1 MILYFLL
8 AVGPLDGRLPD
19 MGVNTPEN
27 FQLITSIASA
37 VSIALS
43 NVIATGLGVSV
54 RQRREHEH
62 EIAAWAARAAQLGS
76 VTERNRIAREMHDV
90 VAHSLTVMV
99 SLADGAAVVVKKDPA
114 RAAEVLGE
122 LSRTGRTAL
131 ADMRRVLGVLRD
143 DSAPGQAP
151 REPLAAADSLGKL
164 LEGFRTAGL
173 PLHYTH
179 TGPSLPDDAAF
190 QLTVYR
196 IVQESLT
203 NVLRYGR
210 SLGRVDVA
218 IARDGPTVTVDVV
231 DDGKGTVDSGGS
243 AAAPAALG
251 SAGPVGTGRGLAGML
266 ERARI
271 YAGTVEAG
279 RSARSRLARARRAA
293 LERRQR
299 KQRHMSQGVAMG
311 EAGPIRIL
319 LVDDQPLLRMGF
331 RLILEGEDDLGI
343 VGEAS
348 DGAEAIRQVR
358 ELAPD
363 VVLMDVRMPVLDGI
377 EATRAIT
384 RSGAGARVIILT
396 TFDLDEYAFAG
407 LQAGASA
414 FLLKDVAPAE
424 LVSAVRVVA
433 SGDAVVAPRITRRLL
448 ETYVRGNAAAPAAGS
463 PRRARQRPGPAAAG
477 VRAARDPLLEDLTPR
492 ETEMLGAMAEGLSN
506 AEIAHR
512 YFLSEATVKT
522 HVRRILTKLHLRDRV
537 QAVVY
542 AYETGLVVPSNPD
555 Y

>member
-1 MILYFLL
+1 
-8 AVGPLDGRLPD
+8 
-19 MGVNTPEN
+19 
-27 FQLITSIASA
+27 
-37 VSIALS
+37 
-43 NVIATGLGVSV
+43 
-54 RQRREHEH
+54 
-62 EIAAWAARAAQLGS
+62 
-76 VTERNRIAREMHDV
+76 
-90 VAHSLTVMV
+90 
-99 SLADGAAVVVKKDPA
+99 
-114 RAAEVLGE
+114 
-122 LSRTGRTAL
+122 
-131 ADMRRVLGVLRD
+131 
-143 DSAPGQAP
+143 
-151 REPLAAADSLGKL
+151 
-164 LEGFRTAGL
+164 
-173 PLHYTH
+173 
-179 TGPSLPDDAAF
+179 
-190 QLTVYR
+190 
-196 IVQESLT
+196 
-203 NVLRYGR
+203 
-210 SLGRVDVA
+210 
-218 IARDGPTVTVDVV
+218 
-231 DDGKGTVDSGGS
+231 
-243 AAAPAALG
+243 
-251 SAGPVGTGRGLAGML
+251 
-266 ERARI
+266 
-271 YAGTVEAG
+271 
-279 RSARSRLARARRAA
+279 
-293 LERRQR
+293 
-299 KQRHMSQGVAMG
+299 MS
-311 EAGPIRIL
+311 ETGPIRIL

-384 RSGAGARVIILT
+384 RSGASARIIILT

-424 LVSAVRVVA
+424 LISAVRVVA
-433 SGDAVVAPRITRRLL
+433 NGDAVVAPRITRRLL
-448 ETYVRGNAAAPAAGS
+448 ETYVRGNGNGNAPGQEATRGAPAGL
-463 PRRARQRPGPAAAG
+463 RP
-477 VRAARDPLLEDLTPR
+477 ARDPLLEDLTPR